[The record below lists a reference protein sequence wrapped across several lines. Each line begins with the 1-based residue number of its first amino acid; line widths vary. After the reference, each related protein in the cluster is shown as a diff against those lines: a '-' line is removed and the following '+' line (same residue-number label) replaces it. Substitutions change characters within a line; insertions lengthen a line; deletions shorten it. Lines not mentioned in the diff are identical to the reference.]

1 MESRLRTITKTL
13 WVEEVNLALNLGS
26 LILNPS
32 LVGIYRNIRTQAGC
46 LPTVGVPVGGTHSL
60 MFLPPAFV
68 TPGKGTATFCLP
80 EIPSKISRN
89 N

>member
-68 TPGKGTATFCLP
+68 TPGRGTATFCLP